1 VRNGPDD
8 PSPTWWWDED
18 SWADDRGGPPW
29 SGSTR
34 PYYRERGLTHLL
46 WRPGRRALAVAAGVA
61 GLLAISV
68 AGVFGYRAVNAFVQP
83 KAASIAA
90 PARPPSGGRAG
101 AVPASGPGSAGA
113 SGLGAGPTPG
123 GPASEPLDSAAVAAR
138 VDPGLVDIDTVI
150 DYDQAVAAGTGMV
163 LTPNGEVLTNNHVVE
178 GATTISVTDVGNG
191 QTYQATVVGYSVPS
205 DVAVLQLT
213 GASGLQ
219 TVTTAATAPSVGEQ
233 VVGIGNAG
241 GVGGTPSSAGGT
253 VTATGQSL
261 TASDEL
267 TGSQEQLTGL
277 IETDADI
284 RAGDSGGPLANDS
297 GQVIG
302 MDTARS
308 QSFQL
313 DSGAQ
318 DAGFAI
324 PISTA
329 AAIVSEILG
338 GNSSD
343 SVHVGPTAFLG
354 VLAASGN
361 GGVLIG
367 QVFPGLPAAEAGLAP
382 GDVITSVGGY
392 TVATQPVL
400 EQLMLTAFWPGEVVT
415 VQYTDDA
422 GQPQSVTLALASGP
436 PF

>member
-8 PSPTWWWDED
+8 PSPSWWWDED
-18 SWADDRGGPPW
+18 SWADDRGEPPW
-29 SGSTR
+29 GGPTHR
-34 PYYRERGLTHLL
+34 YYGERGISHLL
-46 WRPGRRALAVAAGVA
+46 RRPGKRALAVAAGVA

-90 PARPPSGGRAG
+90 QARPPSGGTAG
-101 AVPASGPGSAGA
+101 SVPAAGSGSAGA
-113 SGLGAGPTPG
+113 GSLGAGPTPG
-123 GPASEPLDSAAVAAR
+123 GSASEPLDSAAVAAR

-150 DYDQAVAAGTGMV
+150 DYGQAV
-163 LTPNGEVLTNNHVVE
+163 
-178 GATTISVTDVGNG
+178 GA
-191 QTYQATVVGYSVPS
+191 
-205 DVAVLQLT
+205 
-213 GASGLQ
+213 
-219 TVTTAATAPSVGEQ
+219 
-233 VVGIGNAG
+233 
-241 GVGGTPSSAGGT
+241 GTPSFAGGT
-253 VTATGQSL
+253 VTATGQAI

-267 TGSQEQLTGL
+267 TGSQEQLTGV

-284 RAGDSGGPLANDS
+284 RAGDSGGPLANGS

-302 MDTARS
+302 MDTASS

-313 DSGAQ
+313 ASGAQ
-318 DAGFAI
+318 SAGFAI

-329 AAIVSEILG
+329 TAIVSEILSG
-338 GNSSD
+338 GSSD
-343 SVHVGPTAFLG
+343 SVHVGPTAYLG

-361 GGVLIG
+361 GGLLIG
-367 QVFPGLPAAEAGLAP
+367 QVFPGLPAADAGLVQ

-392 TVATQPVL
+392 TVATQPEL

-422 GQPQSVTLALASGP
+422 GQQQSVTLALASGP